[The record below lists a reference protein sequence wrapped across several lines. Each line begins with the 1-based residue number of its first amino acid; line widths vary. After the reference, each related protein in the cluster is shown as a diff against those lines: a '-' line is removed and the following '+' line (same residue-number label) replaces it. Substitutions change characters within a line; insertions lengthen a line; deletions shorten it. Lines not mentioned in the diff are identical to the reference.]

1 MRFLLSTV
9 SVIFRSLGR
18 KYCMMSLR
26 MKEWYAKSTSK
37 YRSLATFNVW
47 SDTFVDLVLPQS
59 GLLLVRAM
67 DRPVV
72 YPCGR

>member
-1 MRFLLSTV
+1 
-9 SVIFRSLGR
+9 
-18 KYCMMSLR
+18 MMSLK